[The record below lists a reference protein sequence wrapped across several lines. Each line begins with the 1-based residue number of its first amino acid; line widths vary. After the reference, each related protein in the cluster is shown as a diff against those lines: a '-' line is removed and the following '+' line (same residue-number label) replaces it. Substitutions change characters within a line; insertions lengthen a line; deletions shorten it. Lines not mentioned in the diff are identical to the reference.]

1 MTVSRTIAAGLV
13 VALGLG
19 GGVAAAQGSPPDR
32 ADRGVSAEAL
42 AMARGAAAEAAAV
55 AQDLVAQAEG
65 EDDAEAGERQGR
77 GSEAFAA
84 RHAAIAERLRDKP
97 GAAAAVHDAL
107 SRGESPAG
115 VGRAHAES
123 VRAAKEARRALRGAG
138 GK

>member
-1 MTVSRTIAAGLV
+1 MTASRTLAAGIV

-19 GGVAAAQGSPPDR
+19 GGVALAQGSPPDR
-32 ADRGVSAEAL
+32 ADGGVSAEAR
-42 AMARGAAAEAAAV
+42 ATAFGAAAAAMV
-55 AQDLVAQAEG
+55 AQDLVAQAEA
-65 EDDAEAGERQGR
+65 EDDDEAGEPQGR
-77 GSEAFAA
+77 GTEAFAA

-123 VRAAKEARRALRGAG
+123 VRAANEARRALGGAG